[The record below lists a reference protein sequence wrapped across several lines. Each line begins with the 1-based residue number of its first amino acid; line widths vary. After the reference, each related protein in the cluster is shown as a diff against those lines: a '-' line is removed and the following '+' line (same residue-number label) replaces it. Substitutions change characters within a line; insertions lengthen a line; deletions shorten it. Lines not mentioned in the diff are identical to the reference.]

1 MVPFGNAVL
10 VVARRTIMNVLRI
23 FLALSFVCIASMVFA
38 DDEKPPK
45 EHPKDVRE
53 EINKTAKTTGKKAKK
68 DFKNVRKQ
76 VNKPW
81 KKVTEDGSEKT
92 KD

>member
-1 MVPFGNAVL
+1 
-10 VVARRTIMNVLRI
+10 
-23 FLALSFVCIASMVFA
+23 MVFA
-38 DDEKPPK
+38 KDEKPPK
-45 EHPKDVRE
+45 EQPNNVRE

-68 DFKNVRKQ
+68 DLKNVRNQ

-81 KKVTEDGSEKT
+81 EKVTEDGSAKT